1 MWQINIKSDRKDI
14 INSSMAVTITKVNRK
29 MQFKIKTNTKPIKTT
44 TKTYVKNR
52 RIMLDFVDM
61 KEHVEY
67 NDSI

>member
-29 MQFKIKTNTKPIKTT
+29 MQFKIKTNTKPIKPQQ
-44 TKTYVKNR
+44 KPRKNR

>member
-29 MQFKIKTNTKPIKTT
+29 MQFKHKTNKNHNKNL
-44 TKTYVKNR
+44 VKNR

>member
-29 MQFKIKTNTKPIKTT
+29 MQFKIKTNTKPIK
-44 TKTYVKNR
+44 
-52 RIMLDFVDM
+52 IMLDFVDM

>member
-1 MWQINIKSDRKDI
+1 MWQINTKSDRKDI
-14 INSSMAVTITKVNRK
+14 INSSMAVTITSQQKNAVQNK
-29 MQFKIKTNTKPIKTT
+29 NQHKTNKNHNKNL
-44 TKTYVKNR
+44 VKNR

>member
-44 TKTYVKNR
+44 TKPRKKQKNNVGFR
-52 RIMLDFVDM
+52 
-61 KEHVEY
+61 
-67 NDSI
+67 

>member
-14 INSSMAVTITKVNRK
+14 INSSMAVTITKSQQKNAVQNK
-29 MQFKIKTNTKPIKTT
+29 NQHKTNKNHNKNL
-44 TKTYVKNR
+44 VKNR

>member
-1 MWQINIKSDRKDI
+1 MFLKSQPENQTSNK
-14 INSSMAVTITKVNRK
+14 N
-29 MQFKIKTNTKPIKTT
+29 QHKTNKNHNKNL
-44 TKTYVKNR
+44 VKNR